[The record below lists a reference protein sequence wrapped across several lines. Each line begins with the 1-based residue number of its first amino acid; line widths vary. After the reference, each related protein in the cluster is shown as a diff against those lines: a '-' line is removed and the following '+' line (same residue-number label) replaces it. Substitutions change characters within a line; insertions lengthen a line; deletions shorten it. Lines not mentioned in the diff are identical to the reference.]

1 MPAETLR
8 ATYTDW
14 AAVRGLADGTDL
26 GAASSTRDVG
36 SFLERAYD
44 QDLVSASAVADS
56 TYAMNEQY
64 GFSPVDAAWEMYGQS
79 REGAVVVM
87 AMTDEVD
94 LDGVERNL
102 RASATRPRPRA
113 PEPAAPGRGRPTS
126 SPRSTLAHAGAAERG
141 GAARRARGAPLR
153 QHLLRLVR
161 GVRGDR
167 LRGEPRGRH
176 RGHRGAGGAGRRAG
190 VGDACTPPTSPARR

>member
-36 SFLERAYD
+36 NFLERAYD

-64 GFSPVDAAWEMYGQS
+64 GFSP
-79 REGAVVVM
+79 
-87 AMTDEVD
+87 
-94 LDGVERNL
+94 
-102 RASATRPRPRA
+102 
-113 PEPAAPGRGRPTS
+113 
-126 SPRSTLAHAGAAERG
+126 
-141 GAARRARGAPLR
+141 ARR
-153 QHLLRLVR
+153 
-161 GVRGDR
+161 
-167 LRGEPRGRH
+167 
-176 RGHRGAGGAGRRAG
+176 G
-190 VGDACTPPTSPARR
+190 VGDVRPVARGRRWW